1 MGKTVG
7 SDCEMAAPAC
17 KRAADTPQQH
27 AYAANQRCLRRRR
40 SGYSRPA
47 SGTVPQLT
55 RGPVA
60 TLFSILRH
68 HTLSIRTRLMMLTL
82 ATVLPLVAVGGFA
95 VIRTVDDQTAQVEQG
110 IGRTVD
116 GLLGDID
123 RQIIAIEAELQV
135 LAVSPSLQS
144 EDLYPFYQ
152 QMYAALPLQ
161 GTVIVL
167 LDTKGQQLLSTT
179 RPFGAPLP
187 RATNTEMH
195 ERVVATGKPQVSDL
209 IMGAVLQ
216 RPVVAVGVPV
226 FHDGNVAFVL
236 VMGLGSEILSK
247 LLRQPDLS
255 PDWVVAIFDRKGII
269 VARNRELDRFLGKPA
284 APIIREA
291 IAGPVDNWIPNVTS
305 EGIRVYSTFRRSTVT
320 GWTAAI
326 GVPRGFVDA
335 PRRRAQFLA
344 FGGGGAV
351 LALSLSLAWWM
362 AQAIRRPVEALTAA
376 TKAVAS
382 GVPIIDVNGGVRE
395 LNQAGD
401 ALRATA
407 AALARNQ
414 QELESIVAERTEQ
427 LRAEIEARKQAEA
440 TLLQSQKME
449 AIGQLTGG
457 IAHDFNNLLTIASG
471 SLEMLEARVS
481 DERSLHLLQNAQSAI
496 SRGAKL
502 TTSLLA
508 FARKQRLEPVLANL
522 NSVIIE
528 MDEMVRRSLGP
539 SVEIRHAFASELW
552 PVQIDLSQIE
562 TALLNIAINARDA
575 MPGGGILLF
584 ETANVSACPP
594 EEMAGRDCVLVS
606 VHDTGT
612 GMSPD
617 VMERAFEPFFTTKE
631 VGRGTGLGLSMVF
644 GVVHQSGGVVRL
656 RSELARGTTVLIY
669 LPRAAHAA
677 LPATGRD
684 ASAGVQSGAGAHIL
698 VVDDDA
704 AVRWVTVECLRGAG
718 YRVVEADSGRA
729 ALTLLKRDEPCDLVV
744 MDHVMPGLSGQD
756 TVRLA
761 RRGRPELKV
770 LFLSG
775 YATLGEA
782 GGDIW
787 LQKPFKTQTLADA
800 VSRALQ

>member
-7 SDCEMAAPAC
+7 SDYEMAAPAC
-17 KRAADTPQQH
+17 KRAADTAQQH

-47 SGTVPQLT
+47 SGTVPQFT

-60 TLFSILRH
+60 TLFSILRR

-167 LDTKGQQLLSTT
+167 LDTKGQQLLSTS

-209 IMGAVLQ
+209 IMGSVLQ
-216 RPVVAVGVPV
+216 RPVVVVGVPV

-787 LQKPFKTQTLADA
+787 LQKPFKTQALADA
-800 VSRALQ
+800 VSRALH

>member
-1 MGKTVG
+1 
-7 SDCEMAAPAC
+7 
-17 KRAADTPQQH
+17 
-27 AYAANQRCLRRRR
+27 
-40 SGYSRPA
+40 
-47 SGTVPQLT
+47 
-55 RGPVA
+55 
-60 TLFSILRH
+60 
-68 HTLSIRTRLMMLTL
+68 MMLTL

-95 VIRTVDDQTAQVEQG
+95 MIRTVDDQTAQVEQG

-123 RQIIAIEAELQV
+123 RQIIAIEAALQV

-167 LDTKGQQLLSTT
+167 LDTKGQQLLSTA

-414 QELESIVAERTEQ
+414 QELEGIVAERTEQ

-481 DERSLHLLQNAQSAI
+481 DEKSLHLLQNAQSAI

-617 VMERAFEPFFTTKE
+617 VMEHAFEPFFTTKE

>member
-1 MGKTVG
+1 
-7 SDCEMAAPAC
+7 
-17 KRAADTPQQH
+17 
-27 AYAANQRCLRRRR
+27 
-40 SGYSRPA
+40 
-47 SGTVPQLT
+47 
-55 RGPVA
+55 
-60 TLFSILRH
+60 
-68 HTLSIRTRLMMLTL
+68 MMLTL

-95 VIRTVDDQTAQVEQG
+95 MIRTVDDQTAQVEQG

-123 RQIIAIEAELQV
+123 RQIIAIEAALQV

-167 LDTKGQQLLSTT
+167 LDTKGQQLLSTA

-414 QELESIVAERTEQ
+414 QELEGIVAERTEQ

-481 DERSLHLLQNAQSAI
+481 DEKSLHLLQNAQSAI

-800 VSRALQ
+800 VSRALH

>member
-1 MGKTVG
+1 M
-7 SDCEMAAPAC
+7 SAALFSM
-17 KRAADTPQQH
+17 
-27 AYAANQRCLRRRR
+27 LRRQ
-40 SGYSRPA
+40 A
-47 SGTVPQLT
+47 
-55 RGPVA
+55 
-60 TLFSILRH
+60 
-68 HTLSIRTRLMMLTL
+68 LSIRSRLMMLTA

-95 VIRTVDDQTAQVEQG
+95 MIRTVDDQKVQVEQAV
-110 IGRTVD
+110 GRTVD

-167 LDTKGQQLLSTT
+167 LDTKGQQLLSTA

-414 QELESIVAERTEQ
+414 QELEGIVAERTEQ

-481 DERSLHLLQNAQSAI
+481 DEKSLHLLQNAQSAI

-800 VSRALQ
+800 VSRALH

>member
-1 MGKTVG
+1 
-7 SDCEMAAPAC
+7 MAAPTC
-17 KRAADTPQQH
+17 KRAADTAQQH

-47 SGTVPQLT
+47 GGTVPQLT

-60 TLFSILRH
+60 TLFSILRR

-95 VIRTVDDQTAQVEQG
+95 MIRTVDDQTAQVEQG

-123 RQIIAIEAELQV
+123 RQIIAIEAALQV

-167 LDTKGQQLLSTT
+167 LDTKGQQLLNTT

-216 RPVVAVGVPV
+216 RPVVTVGVPV

-255 PDWVVAIFDRKGII
+255 PDWIVAIFDRKGII

-414 QELESIVAERTEQ
+414 QELEGIVAERTEQ

-481 DERSLHLLQNAQSAI
+481 DEKSLYLLQNAQSAI

-528 MDEMVRRSLGP
+528 MGEMLRRSLGP

-677 LPATGRD
+677 LLATGRD

-729 ALTLLKRDEPCDLVV
+729 ALTLLERDEPCDLVV

>member
-1 MGKTVG
+1 
-7 SDCEMAAPAC
+7 
-17 KRAADTPQQH
+17 
-27 AYAANQRCLRRRR
+27 
-40 SGYSRPA
+40 
-47 SGTVPQLT
+47 
-55 RGPVA
+55 
-60 TLFSILRH
+60 
-68 HTLSIRTRLMMLTL
+68 MMLTL

-95 VIRTVDDQTAQVEQG
+95 MIRTVDDQTAQVEQG

-123 RQIIAIEAELQV
+123 RQIIAIEAALQV

-167 LDTKGQQLLSTT
+167 LDTKGQQLLSTA

-226 FHDGNVAFVL
+226 FRDGNVAFVL

-414 QELESIVAERTEQ
+414 QELEGIVAERTEQ

-481 DERSLHLLQNAQSAI
+481 DEKSLHLLQNAQSAI

-800 VSRALQ
+800 VSRALH

>member
-17 KRAADTPQQH
+17 KRAADTAQQH

-47 SGTVPQLT
+47 SGTVPQFT

-60 TLFSILRH
+60 TLFSILRR

-167 LDTKGQQLLSTT
+167 LDTKGQQLLSTS

-209 IMGAVLQ
+209 IMGSVLQ
-216 RPVVAVGVPV
+216 RPVVVVGVPV

-787 LQKPFKTQTLADA
+787 LQKPFKTQALADA
-800 VSRALQ
+800 VSRALH